1 MYNVFLEEKRQ
12 RERAES
18 NPVAL
23 SHSALKRREILAQR
37 YRARLLLHCSVA
49 TPSSTAVL

>member
-12 RERAES
+12 RERAS

-37 YRARLLLHCSVA
+37 YRARLLLLCSVA